1 MHGNSKE
8 IDADSVDDEESNAV
22 LFLNNGVA
30 TGGVGGLRGTLSPL
44 QFFFN
49 KQYFSLRINQ
59 PSPTSQQYFSLIT
72 NQPCWF
78 VMREKYCWL
87 VYSERKVLLAGG

>member
-8 IDADSVDDEESNAV
+8 IDADWVAEESNAV

-44 QFFFN
+44 QFF
-49 KQYFSLRINQ
+49 L
-59 PSPTSQQYFSLIT
+59 T
-72 NQPCWF
+72 NNTF
-78 VMREKYCWL
+78 L
-87 VYSERKVLLAGG
+87 SE